1 MYNWAHNEKCE
12 CFVYCVLQFWN
23 RRTLPAA
30 QWRAVLI
37 PSANLIPVLKCIWY
51 YNSALQAGIP
61 NGTSC
66 SYVHFVRCIKLY
78 QLGDEGQRGQKKWG
92 SIWKQEKPT
101 WASLGMP
108 CAGSPWALFLE
119 RFWWGVLLSGINHT
133 VFVQWLHVSLV
144 ICLLA
149 SRMQLLAFMLL
160 VPVYLQ

>member
-23 RRTLPAA
+23 RRTLPTA
-30 QWRAVLI
+30 QWRAVLM

-92 SIWKQEKPT
+92 AVYGNKKSPRELLWACHVQVLPGLCSLRDFGGECFSVELTTQYLYSGYT
-101 WASLGMP
+101 WA
-108 CAGSPWALFLE
+108 W
-119 RFWWGVLLSGINHT
+119 LSA
-133 VFVQWLHVSLV
+133 
-144 ICLLA
+144 C
-149 SRMQLLAFMLL
+149 
-160 VPVYLQ
+160 